1 MMHHLASAAILSLRP
16 KAQFVNTDNT
26 YAGLIAHDDTVFPTE
41 AEIQAECER
50 LAAQQVIFEE
60 IARLESEVT
69 PRRIREAV
77 LGTDDGWLANQEAL
91 IAAERSKL

>member
-26 YAGLIAHDDTVFPTE
+26 YAGLIAHDNTVFPTE

-77 LGTDDGWLANQEAL
+77 LGTDGGWLANQEAL